1 MHDPDQ
7 RAGSGLTS
15 PAAEQLRIRATA
27 VSAVCGRPGFV
38 PEEYLDELDGDELG
52 HPGADPWVLAA
63 ELCGAGI
70 WERVE
75 GGYRVLD
82 EEAVQVCVDRVRELR
97 EQDAWLA
104 GLPDPARSEPAVGAA
119 GTTRFGDR
127 IPKGAAAS
135 FRCGECGEIAGVV
148 RVSRG
153 GSNATTAARER
164 AGTGWSWTTFSA
176 RSCMRTRA
184 MSWTRFRR
192 SSSRGT
198 SIRSPSRDHL
208 GTMGHY
214 AVLLPGMPAELLQPR
229 LEHAL
234 LGQSGTYDCIIGSCP
249 TGTGTCSAD
258 PSGWHENMVSGDDA
272 ASNVYA

>member
-1 MHDPDQ
+1 MDCGPSRPGLRAGPFEVGGRSDIHDLVQ
-7 RAGSGLTS
+7 RAGSGLMS
-15 PAAEQLRIRATA
+15 PAAEQLRILATA

-38 PEEYLDELDGDELG
+38 PDVYLDELDGDELG

-104 GLPDPARSEPAVGAA
+104 GLPDRARSEPAVGAA

-148 RVSRG
+148 RVI
-153 GSNATTAARER
+153 R
-164 AGTGWSWTTFSA
+164 ASSILDNEPSPGNPVPGNGWSWTTFSA
-176 RSCMRTRA
+176 RSGMRTRA

-198 SIRSPSRDHL
+198 SIRSPYERSP
-208 GTMGHY
+208 GHY
-214 AVLLPGMPAELLQPR
+214 
-229 LEHAL
+229 
-234 LGQSGTYDCIIGSCP
+234 GTLRRSTARNAG
-249 TGTGTCSAD
+249 
-258 PSGWHENMVSGDDA
+258 
-272 ASNVYA
+272 

>member
-1 MHDPDQ
+1 M
-7 RAGSGLTS
+7 SL
-15 PAAEQLRIRATA
+15 AAEQLRIRATA

-38 PEEYLDELDGDELG
+38 PDEYLDELDGDELG
-52 HPGADPWVLAA
+52 HPGADPPALAA
-63 ELCGAGI
+63 ELCRAGI
-70 WERVE
+70 WERAE

-127 IPKGAAAS
+127 IPKRPAVS

-153 GSNATTAARER
+153 GSILDNEPSSVREPGAREWLVLDYFL
-164 AGTGWSWTTFSA
+164 GTIWHADTGDVLDA
-176 RSCMRTRA
+176 VQALIETRE
-184 MSWTRFRR
+184 RR
-192 SSSRGT
+192 SGNHT
-198 SIRSPSRDHL
+198 RDHL
-208 GTMGHY
+208 GTMGHH

-234 LGQSGTYDCIIGSCP
+234 LGQSG
-249 TGTGTCSAD
+249 
-258 PSGWHENMVSGDDA
+258 HL
-272 ASNVYA
+272 